1 MDAFVQ
7 FNSTRAKL
15 LLLIIYCRF
24 VHLDEDG
31 ISIHIPV
38 SVDSL
43 GPKSTNITR
52 DLFLARSLLVVL
64 FLIIRLRTLI

>member
-15 LLLIIYCRF
+15 LLLIIYCRL
-24 VHLDEDG
+24 VHLDEDV

-43 GPKSTNITR
+43 SPKSTNITC
-52 DLFLARSLLVVL
+52 DLFLAGS
-64 FLIIRLRTLI
+64 